1 MATTTTI
8 NSADSSNGVVVNGSD
23 SFDYAEIVVVRH
35 GETEWN
41 CDGRLQ
47 GHLDAELNE
56 FGRQQAVEVAG
67 LLSKETKVSAVYA
80 SDLKR
85 AFETAQ
91 KIAKSCGGLEV
102 VQDKDLRERHLGDL
116 QGLVLQEAAKTKPEA
131 YEAFVSRKRDQEIPV
146 SLTHFFLFF
155 SFSFTH
161 TGLYTVMLKV
171 KSSNILSLN

>member
-1 MATTTTI
+1 MATTTD
-8 NSADSSNGVVVNGSD
+8 SADSSNGVVIGSD
-23 SFDYAEIVVVRH
+23 SSDYAEIVVVRH
-35 GETEWN
+35 GETTWN

-56 FGRQQAVEVAG
+56 FGIQQALEVADR
-67 LLSKETKVSAVYA
+67 LSKETKVSAVYA

-131 YEAFVSRKRDQEIPV
+131 YEAFVSGKRDQEIPGGGESLDQV
-146 SLTHFFLFF
+146 SERCTSALQKIAQNHK
-155 SFSFTH
+155 
-161 TGLYTVMLKV
+161 G
-171 KSSNILSLN
+171 I